1 MKIKIEM
8 TNKAE
13 VLNRREET
21 EERRSKGS
29 GMENRKRMSYE
40 LEVSN

>member
-21 EERRSKGS
+21 EERRRKGS